1 MWDFLLPEFI
11 MLRLKIVEASQKQQ
25 KTIATIGNFD
35 GMHRGHWQL
44 IQKLNEVA
52 KAENARSMVITF
64 DTLPH
69 EYFADQSKTIRTP
82 RISLLRDKVMILAE
96 SKLVDEI
103 VVLHFNASM
112 AKLSPDE
119 FIENYLEEKLKID
132 QMIVGHD
139 FRFGAKAQGTIVD
152 LIRHGIVTDEFTEV
166 KHNQVRVSSSLIRE
180 LASEQQLGLIRDYLG
195 RNIRYSSRVVKGNQL
210 ARKFG
215 MPTINLNLC
224 KIRPVL
230 WGIYVSY
237 VYIDGIRYNGVTNIG
252 KNPTV
257 SEGKVYKIETHL
269 LDVNTDLYGK
279 IATVEILEYL
289 RPELKFDDLDTLF
302 KQMYKDMDDA
312 RDFFV
317 RAN

>member
-1 MWDFLLPEFI
+1 MGFFI
-11 MLRLKIVEASQKQQ
+11 WIFMLRIKLNKASPDCKKI
-25 KTIATIGNFD
+25 IATIGNFD
-35 GMHRGHWQL
+35 GLHRGHWQL
-44 IQKLNEVA
+44 IKKLNEVA

-69 EYFADQSKTIRTP
+69 EYFADQSGTIRTP

-96 SKLVDEI
+96 SKLVDEV

-119 FIENYLEEKLKID
+119 FIKNYLEEKLKID

-139 FRFGAKAQGTIVD
+139 FRFGAKAQGTIAD
-152 LIRHGIVTDEFTEV
+152 LIRHGIVTDEFIEV
-166 KHNQVRVSSSLIRE
+166 RHKEIRVSSSLIRE
-180 LASEQQLGLIRDYLG
+180 LASEQQLGLIYDYLG
-195 RNIRYSSRVVKGNQL
+195 RNIRYTSRIVRGNQL

-224 KIRPVL
+224 KIRPIL

-237 VYIDGIRYNGVTNIG
+237 VYIDGVRYNGVTNIG